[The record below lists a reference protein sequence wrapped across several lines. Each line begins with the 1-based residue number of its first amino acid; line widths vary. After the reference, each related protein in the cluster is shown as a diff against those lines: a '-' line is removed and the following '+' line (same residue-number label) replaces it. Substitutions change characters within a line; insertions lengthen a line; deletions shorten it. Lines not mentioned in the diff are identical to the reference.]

1 MKRREISATGT
12 INNDGRLVM
21 FMGELNEFFARY
33 KGCRVVARFEV
44 APAGSSAA
52 LRGYYYNYLV
62 PTMREAFWETGERL
76 TEEQTERRL
85 RTLSPVM
92 WGEAVDPDT
101 GIYTTCL
108 RDIHEVDKSEL
119 VEHIETLKQFAAENL
134 NVYIEDPRTI

>member
-1 MKRREISATGT
+1 
-12 INNDGRLVM
+12 M
-21 FMGELNEFFARY
+21 FMGELNEFFAMH

-44 APAGSSAA
+44 APVGSSAA
-52 LRGYYYNYLV
+52 LKGYYYNYIV
-62 PTMREAFWETGERL
+62 PTMREAFIQTGERL

-92 WGEAVDPDT
+92 WGEVANPDT
-101 GIYTTCL
+101 GVYETRL
-108 RDIHEVDKSEL
+108 RDIAEVDKSEL